1 MPSERRAASLYL
13 GLSAATGFLEIGS
26 VIATYQLG
34 HNTVLALAAGAAY
47 QAATALHSV
56 VSVPR
61 IGRCTLALMAIATIV
76 FSFEAALAWVLV
88 PSTFALAVLLQT
100 SREEAA
106 SSSHVSK
113 GVKRASRILGF
124 AAAGLCGSSALL
136 AFGCL
141 LCVIQLVRP
150 GKPSSAPVK
159 GVKPDGWGGALM
171 TLHHAH
177 YFAYAYTLVLVLMS
191 AGIPVATVGV
201 CFGIGWISY
210 ALTPKLLRG
219 GPPLRTLIAGHT
231 VVAVALMMMATSPG
245 LALLLTLWVITGFG
259 GGTVFCIERLAL
271 AWGPGRVTSLE
282 TFENAGH
289 VLGCSAA
296 LLVSLAGGGH
306 SGAFILGAC
315 FAVITILLSI
325 VGEVA
330 HRTRDRVRRG
340 GSEVFG

>member
-1 MPSERRAASLYL
+1 
-13 GLSAATGFLEIGS
+13 
-26 VIATYQLG
+26 
-34 HNTVLALAAGAAY
+34 
-47 QAATALHSV
+47 
-56 VSVPR
+56 
-61 IGRCTLALMAIATIV
+61 
-76 FSFEAALAWVLV
+76 
-88 PSTFALAVLLQT
+88 
-100 SREEAA
+100 
-106 SSSHVSK
+106 
-113 GVKRASRILGF
+113 VKRASRILGF
-124 AAAGLCGSSALL
+124 AAARSVRIVCVTGVWLPALRHTTSSPRETILCAGERREAGRVGRCANDTAPRSLL
-136 AFGCL
+136 
-141 LCVIQLVRP
+141 
-150 GKPSSAPVK
+150 
-159 GVKPDGWGGALM
+159 
-171 TLHHAH
+171 
-177 YFAYAYTLVLVLMS
+177 AYAYTLVLVLMS

-210 ALTPKLLRG
+210 ALTAEATPW

-315 FAVITILLSI
+315 LL
-325 VGEVA
+325 
-330 HRTRDRVRRG
+330 
-340 GSEVFG
+340 